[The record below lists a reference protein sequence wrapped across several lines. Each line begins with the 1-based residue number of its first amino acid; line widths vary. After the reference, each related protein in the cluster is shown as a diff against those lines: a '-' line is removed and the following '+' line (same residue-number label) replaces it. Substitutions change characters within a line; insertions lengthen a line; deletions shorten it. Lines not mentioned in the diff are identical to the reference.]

1 MEIMIHDTDDRGSLS
16 AGFEPAA
23 RNHLL
28 LVLGFFAV
36 LTAVRLAILASG
48 VLELSGDEAH
58 YWEWSRRLDWC
69 YYSKPP
75 GVAVLVRAGT
85 FLFGDTAGVRFLA
98 LVLSVLSSVA
108 IYLLRHASARR
119 TVGLSPPCC
128 SRSCRWISPLVSA

>member
-1 MEIMIHDTDDRGSLS
+1 MEIMTHDTDDRGSLS

-69 YYSKPP
+69 YYAKPP

-85 FLFGDTAGVRFLA
+85 LLFGDTELGVRFLA
-98 LVLSVLSSVA
+98 PVLSVLSSMVL
-108 IYLLRHASARR
+108 YLLGTRLH
-119 TVGLSPPCC
+119 
-128 SRSCRWISPLVSA
+128 